1 MCTPFPARLAE
12 VAFRIRK
19 LDRINRMYRMKNG
32 NVLILFIL
40 LILSKNIEALVS
52 NGHGGLP
59 QVINAWNSIGVKPE
73 WRLIKV

>member
-1 MCTPFPARLAE
+1 
-12 VAFRIRK
+12 
-19 LDRINRMYRMKNG
+19 MYRMKNG